1 MYSAYR
7 VYIQIYNYT
16 NTQIYNYTNIKIY
29 NSNIQLSVQ
38 IIEYE
43 EARIGMTTGVRVASC
58 NLSNRE
64 MAAD

>member
-1 MYSAYR
+1 MQVA
-7 VYIQIYNYT
+7 IQIYK
-16 NTQIYNYTNIKIY
+16 YTNIQRDKY
-29 NSNIQLSVQ
+29 TNIQIYKIIILLSAQ